1 MYLLRSIARITAFI
15 MLGLALAAALAA
27 QRNPGLPVPLADSA
41 SRP

>member
-1 MYLLRSIARITAFI
+1 MSLLSTIARIAAFI

-27 QRNPGLPVPLADSA
+27 PRYSSLPVHLADSA